1 MEKIIPISIHNFM
14 LLMHKFFQSYFQ
26 HFLIVKE
33 IINLEEL
40 KFKSHDL
47 IIELLSL
54 LYDESTLIQFLF
66 LNLNLIILIR

>member
-14 LLMHKFFQSYFQ
+14 LLMHKFFRSYFQ

>member
-33 IINLEEL
+33 TINLEEL